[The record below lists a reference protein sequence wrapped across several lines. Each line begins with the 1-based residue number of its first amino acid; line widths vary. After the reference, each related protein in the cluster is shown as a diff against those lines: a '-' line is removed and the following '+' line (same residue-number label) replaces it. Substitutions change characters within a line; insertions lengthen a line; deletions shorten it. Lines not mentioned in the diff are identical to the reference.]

1 MPNPA
6 LIPNLVAMLKGYPTT
21 PLVTNTY
28 SSPFLVQNLVEYFNA
43 LLSYPYSGDLLVA
56 EAPGHAGCARTG
68 IPLTSEH
75 VIAFSTH
82 PFIASIR
89 PRLICSGT
97 QTESTATMVWACLA
111 RGSRLPASW
120 NTFPFHPHPA
130 DDLRGNR
137 KPYAVETSF
146 GVNVLDLVIRILT
159 PQRVFALGRV
169 AESILSRHFARLAA
183 PYIRHPSNGGNAD
196 FVSGMIANKV
206 IA

>member
-1 MPNPA
+1 MPVA
-6 LIPNLVAMLKGYPTT
+6 LAPESHSQAST
-21 PLVTNTY
+21 
-28 SSPFLVQNLVEYFNA
+28 S
-43 LLSYPYSGDLLVA
+43 LLSARILSLLRF
-56 EAPGHAGCARTG
+56 AR
-68 IPLTSEH
+68 
-75 VIAFSTH
+75 
-82 PFIASIR
+82 ASF
-89 PRLICSGT
+89 
-97 QTESTATMVWACLA
+97 A
-111 RGSRLPASW
+111 RARKL
-120 NTFPFHPHPA
+120 NHPHPA